1 MKMRKVNFISKI
13 LILIIV
19 VISVY
24 LLINIFKKYEGF
36 TVTPITNPTTI
47 TDPNSITN
55 PSTITDPNSIT
66 NPSTITDPNS
76 ITNPTTITDPT
87 TITNPKQ
94 TITIPNTITDP
105 NTINPS
111 DQFQMLNSKL
121 ETVYNSTVDIS
132 DNLYEFSNDINY
144 KLNDISDNMFSDYDA
159 SRNFYNS
166 SGNMISQILTKLND
180 LTLKIDTTA
189 NLKCVANFGTKIGEK
204 LSGGKGVLTDTK
216 YICPEEMPNCAG
228 MLCDEKYGVCTK

>member
-1 MKMRKVNFISKI
+1 MRKVNFISKI

-55 PSTITDPNSIT
+55 PTTITDPTT
-66 NPSTITDPNS
+66 N
-76 ITNPTTITDPT
+76 TTTVTDPT
-87 TITNPKQ
+87 TITNPGAF
-94 TITIPNTITDP
+94 NEL
-105 NTINPS
+105 NS
-111 DQFQMLNSKL
+111 FQMLNDNL
-121 ETVYNSTVDIS
+121 ETVYNTTVDIS
-132 DNLYEFSNDINY
+132 DNLYKVSNNINY

-180 LTLKIDTTA
+180 LTLKLDTTA

>member
-1 MKMRKVNFISKI
+1 MRKVNFISKI

>member
-1 MKMRKVNFISKI
+1 MRKVNFISKI

-36 TVTPITNPTTI
+36 TEPPTT
-47 TDPNSITN
+47 NLGTN

-76 ITNPTTITDPT
+76 ITNPSTINPSSINPPDTFIDPT
-87 TITNPKQ
+87 TINPDTN
-94 TITIPNTITDP
+94 
-105 NTINPS
+105 INPVRQ
-111 DQFQMLNSKL
+111 DIDRFQMLNSKL
-121 ETVYNSTVDIS
+121 ETVYNTTVDIS
-132 DNLYEFSNDINY
+132 DNLYEVSNDINY

>member
-1 MKMRKVNFISKI
+1 MRKVNFISKI
-13 LILIIV
+13 LIVIIV
-19 VISVY
+19 IISVY

-36 TVTPITNPTTI
+36 TETPTTNPGTI
-47 TDPNSITN
+47 TTPT
-55 PSTITDPNSIT
+55 TV
-66 NPSTITDPNS
+66 TDPNS

-87 TITNPKQ
+87 TITTP
-94 TITIPNTITDP
+94 TTITDP
-105 NTINPS
+105 TTITNPS
-111 DQFQMLNSKL
+111 TITDPTTITNPGAFNELNRFQTLNTNL
-121 ETVYNSTVDIS
+121 ETIYNTTVDIS

>member
-1 MKMRKVNFISKI
+1 MKMRKVNNFISKI

-19 VISVY
+19 LISVY

-36 TVTPITNPTTI
+36 TETPITNPSTI

-66 NPSTITDPNS
+66 NPSTITDPN
-76 ITNPTTITDPT
+76 
-87 TITNPKQ
+87 TITNPS
-94 TITIPNTITDP
+94 TITDP
-105 NTINPS
+105 NTIINPS
-111 DQFQMLNSKL
+111 TITDPNTIINPGAFNELNRFQMLNSNL

-132 DNLYEFSNDINY
+132 DNLYKVSNNINY

>member
-1 MKMRKVNFISKI
+1 MRKVNFISKI

-24 LLINIFKKYEGF
+24 LLINLFKKHEGF
-36 TVTPITNPTTI
+36 TETPITNPGTTPSTI
-47 TDPNSITN
+47 TDPNTITNPSTIIDPNSITN
-55 PSTITDPNSIT
+55 PSTIIDPT
-66 NPSTITDPNS
+66 
-76 ITNPTTITDPT
+76 TNPTTVTEPT
-87 TITNPKQ
+87 TI
-94 TITIPNTITDP
+94 
-105 NTINPS
+105 INPGAFNELNR
-111 DQFQMLNSKL
+111 FQMLNSNL
-121 ETVYNSTVDIS
+121 ETIYNTTVDIS
-132 DNLYEFSNDINY
+132 DNLYEVSNEINY

-216 YICPEEMPNCAG
+216 YVCPEEMPNCAG